1 MVPTCGG
8 GVEWSRY
15 SKKGTAV
22 PPLPNLTVER
32 VSEII
37 AEASDVAYV
46 AAGGM
51 KRVYK
56 GTIGGTTYALKF
68 TEGPD
73 TEGDLEDFENTDT
86 AIRAKR
92 EVETMRECDC
102 PHMVKLGPIGLTF
115 VEFDGQRLIYF
126 TEEFVD
132 GKDLK
137 MILREHGRLLPAD
150 VIRLGL
156 HIGRAI
162 DALWK
167 MEKIH
172 RDIKPANVM
181 CRTSNGDFVL
191 LDAGLVFDLGAETV
205 SVGPVGTRPYFS
217 PEQFD
222 FSNRRTVM
230 DFRSDLFSLGVTM
243 YEMLTGVHPFWEQ
256 GDSLAS
262 LYNKI
267 VTMPAQP
274 PQERCEVPD
283 ELNEIIL
290 RLLGKSPHLRYRRC
304 EMLLDALEKIS
315 S

>member
-1 MVPTCGG
+1 M
-8 GVEWSRY
+8 
-15 SKKGTAV
+15 A
-22 PPLPNLTVER
+22 PLPNLTADKVAKI
-32 VSEII
+32 VTQ
-37 AEASDVAYV
+37 ASGVTDV

-51 KRVYK
+51 KRVYR
-56 GTIGGTTYALKF
+56 GTINGTVYALKF
-68 TEGPD
+68 SEGPD
-73 TEGDLEDFENTDT
+73 TDGDLEDFENTDT

-92 EVETMRECDC
+92 EVETMRDCDC

-115 VEFDGQRLIYF
+115 TEFDGQRLIYF
-126 TEEFVD
+126 SEEYVD

-137 MILREHGRLLPAD
+137 MLIRENGIMAPGD
-150 VIRLGL
+150 VVRLGL
-156 HIGRAI
+156 HVGKAI

-167 MEKIH
+167 LEKIH

-181 CRTSNGDFVL
+181 RRTSNGDFVL

-222 FSNRRTVM
+222 FGNRRTVM

-243 YEMLTGVHPFWEQ
+243 YEMLTGAHPFWEQ

-267 VTMPAQP
+267 VTQPAQP
-274 PQERCEVPD
+274 PSERCTVP
-283 ELNEIIL
+283 EGLNEIIL

-304 EMLLDALEKIS
+304 QLLLDALENVSI
-315 S
+315 